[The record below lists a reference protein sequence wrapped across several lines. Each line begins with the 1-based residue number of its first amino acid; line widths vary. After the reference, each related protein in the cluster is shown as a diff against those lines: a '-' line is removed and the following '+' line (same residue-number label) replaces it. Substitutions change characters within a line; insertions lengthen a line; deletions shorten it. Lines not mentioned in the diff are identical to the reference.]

1 MNTLLAVD
9 GSDHSYEAV
18 RALKYLRRADELTLL
33 HVVDAPRPA
42 YPVMNPEV
50 AVELYDQMERT
61 MKDDGDRLLTHVQSL
76 LPPNSG
82 PVTKRLEIGSPAD
95 VIVTTAERRHVDLIV
110 IGARGLGPVKER
122 LFGSVSHRVLS
133 YAPCAK
139 LILNGPLRDLKKIL
153 LPLQGQSDAE
163 AALRFFQKQPFQE
176 PVNVSLLIVLPPTR
190 PPWPVEN
197 LAAVKLEEQALQ
209 HAREFVEDVAAKI
222 HALGHSTRS
231 ASVLGTPAA
240 TIVQEAEK
248 SGADLIMMGSRGR
261 EGLTRFFLGSVSHAV
276 LHQAQC
282 PVLVFE

>member
-33 HVVDAPRPA
+33 HVVDTPRPA

-50 AVELYDQMERT
+50 AVDLYDEMERS
-61 MKDDGDRLLTHVQSL
+61 MKEDGDRLLNHVQSL
-76 LPPNSG
+76 LPPRSG

-110 IGARGLGPVKER
+110 MGARGLGPVKER
-122 LFGSVSHRVLS
+122 LFGSVSHRILS
-133 YAPCAK
+133 SAPCAK
-139 LILNGPLRDLKKIL
+139 LILNSPLRDLKKVL

-163 AALRFFQKQPFQE
+163 AALRFLQKQPFQE
-176 PVNVSLLIVLPPTR
+176 PVDVSLLTVLPSTR
-190 PPWPVEN
+190 PPWPIEN
-197 LAAVKLEEQALQ
+197 LAAVKMEAKALH
-209 HAREFVEDVAAKI
+209 HAREFLEGVAANI
-222 HALGHSTRS
+222 HALGHSTSS

-240 TIVQEAEK
+240 TILQEAEK
-248 SGADLIMMGSRGR
+248 LRSDLIMMGSRGR
-261 EGLTRFFLGSVSHAV
+261 EGVTRFFLGSVSHAV
-276 LHQAQC
+276 LHQTPC

>member
-76 LPPNSG
+76 LPPHSG

-110 IGARGLGPVKER
+110 IGARGLGPIKER
-122 LFGSVSHRVLS
+122 LFGSVSHRVLTF
-133 YAPCAK
+133 APCAK
-139 LILNGPLRDLKKIL
+139 LILNCPLRGLKQIL

-176 PVNVSLLIVLPPTR
+176 PANVSLLTVLPPTR
-190 PPWPVEN
+190 SPWPVEN
-197 LAAVKLEEQALQ
+197 LATVKLEEQALQ
-209 HAREFVEDVAAKI
+209 HAHEFVEDVAAKI

-240 TIVQEAEK
+240 MIVQQAEK
-248 SGADLIMMGSRGR
+248 GGSDLIMMGSRGR
-261 EGLTRFFLGSVSHAV
+261 QGVTRFFLGSVSHAV

>member
-50 AVELYDQMERT
+50 AVELYDRMEQT
-61 MKDDGDRLLTHVQSL
+61 MKDDGDRLLTRVQSL
-76 LPPNSG
+76 LPLHSG
-82 PVTKRLEIGSPAD
+82 PVTKRLEVGSPAD
-95 VIVTTAERRHVDLIV
+95 VILTTAERRHVDLIV
-110 IGARGLGPVKER
+110 MGARGIGPVKER
-122 LFGSVSHRVLS
+122 LFGSVSHRILGS
-133 YAPCAK
+133 APCAK
-139 LILNGPLRDLKKIL
+139 LILNGPLRQLKKVL

-176 PVNVSLLIVLPPTR
+176 PVNVSLLTVLPSTR
-190 PPWPVEN
+190 PPWPIDN
-197 LAAVKLEEQALQ
+197 PAAAKMEAQALQ
-209 HAREFVEDVAAKI
+209 QAREFVEGVAAKI
-222 HALGHSTRS
+222 HALGHSTGS

-240 TIVQEAEK
+240 TILQEAEK

>member
-61 MKDDGDRLLTHVQSL
+61 LKDYGDRLLTHVQSL

-95 VIVTTAERRHVDLIV
+95 IIATVAENLQVDLIV
-110 IGARGLGPVKER
+110 IGARGLGPLKER

-133 YAPCAK
+133 CAPCAK
-139 LILNGPLRDLKKIL
+139 LILNGPLRGLRQIL

-163 AALRFFQKQPFQE
+163 SALRFFQKEPFRE
-176 PVNVSLLIVLPPTR
+176 PANVSLMTVLPPTR
-190 PPWPVEN
+190 SPWPVEN
-197 LAAVKLEEQALQ
+197 LATVKLEEQALQ
-209 HAREFVEDVAAKI
+209 HAHEFVEAVAAKI

-240 TIVQEAEK
+240 MIVQQAEK
-248 SGADLIMMGSRGR
+248 MGSDLIMMGSRGR
-261 EGLTRFFLGSVSHAV
+261 QGVTRFFLGSVSHAV

>member
-18 RALKYLRRADELTLL
+18 RALKHLRRADELTLL
-33 HVVDAPRPA
+33 HVVDVPRPA

-82 PVTKRLEIGSPAD
+82 PVTKRLDVGSPAD

-133 YAPCAK
+133 HAPCAK

-153 LPLQGQSDAE
+153 LPLQGLSDAE
-163 AALRFFQKQPFQE
+163 AALRFFQRQPFQE
-176 PVNVSLLIVLPPTR
+176 PANVSLLTVLPPTR
-190 PPWPVEN
+190 SPWPVEN

-240 TIVQEAEK
+240 MIVQEAEK
-248 SGADLIMMGSRGR
+248 LGSDLIMMGSRGR
-261 EGLTRFFLGSVSHAV
+261 QGVARFFLGSVSHAV

>member
-50 AVELYDQMERT
+50 AVDLYDEMERS
-61 MKDDGDRLLTHVQSL
+61 MKEDGDRLLNRVQSL
-76 LPPNSG
+76 LPPHSG

-110 IGARGLGPVKER
+110 MGARGLGPVKER
-122 LFGSVSHRVLS
+122 LFGSVSHRILGS
-133 YAPCAK
+133 APCAK
-139 LILNGPLRDLKKIL
+139 FILNSPLRGLKKVL
-153 LPLQGQSDAE
+153 LPLQGRSDAE
-163 AALRFFQKQPFQE
+163 AALRFLQKQPFQE
-176 PVNVSLLIVLPPTR
+176 PLEVNLLTVLPSTS
-190 PPWPVEN
+190 PPWPIEN
-197 LAAVKLEEQALQ
+197 LAAVKMEAQALH
-209 HAREFVEDVAAKI
+209 HAREFLEGVAASI
-222 HALGHSTRS
+222 HVLGHSTSS

-240 TIVQEAEK
+240 TILQEAEK
-248 SGADLIMMGSRGR
+248 LRSDLIMMGSRGR
-261 EGLTRFFLGSVSHAV
+261 EGVTRFFLGSVSHAV
-276 LHQAQC
+276 LHQAPC